1 MRLRPSLVVKANVS
15 DIDFNR
21 LIPDLYTLNLEPV
34 NTQCYYNCREQ
45 YRKTNHCIK
54 RNK

>member
-21 LIPDLYTLNLEPV
+21 LNPDLYYIEPRASEYAA
-34 NTQCYYNCREQ
+34 Q
-45 YRKTNHCIK
+45 
-54 RNK
+54 

>member
-21 LIPDLYTLNLEPV
+21 LIPDLYDIEPRASEYTV
-34 NTQCYYNCREQ
+34 LL
-45 YRKTNHCIK
+45 
-54 RNK
+54 